1 MDPGQEGGGAGMNL
15 FELVLNWLTDPVNWS
30 KSFLGPGI
38 PTRILEHLQY
48 TGIAILVAAVIA
60 VPLGTYIGHTGHGS
74 FLVVGIA
81 NSFRALPE
89 LGLLILLVLVMGV
102 ALALEAV
109 TIALVLLAIPPLLA
123 GTYSGLRNVDPDVV
137 DAARG
142 MGMRERDIVL
152 KVELPIALPLI
163 LGGLR
168 AATLQ
173 VIATASIA
181 AFVSLGGLGRYVI
194 DGRAFGGAEGYT
206 EMAGGA
212 VLIAALAI
220 VVELVLAGVQRMV
233 VSPGLRTAKMRRR
246 AVRAQMRPKVE
257 AVGEIA

>member
-1 MDPGQEGGGAGMNL
+1 MDQGTSREVPRMNL
-15 FELVLNWLTDPVNWS
+15 LNGVFEWLTDPENWH
-30 KSFLGPGI
+30 KTFLGPGI
-38 PTRILEHLQY
+38 PQRIGEHLQY
-48 TGIAILVAAVIA
+48 TGLAILIAAVIA
-60 VPLGTYIGHTGHGS
+60 VPLGTYIGHTGRGG
-74 FLVVGIA
+74 FLVVGVA

-89 LGLLILLVLVMGV
+89 LGLLILLVLAMGV
-102 ALALEAV
+102 ALALQAV

-123 GTYSGLRNVDPDVV
+123 GTYAGVRNVDRDVV

-142 MGMRERDIVL
+142 MGMRERDVVL

-194 DGRAFGGAEGYT
+194 DGRAFGGADGYT

-212 VLIAALAI
+212 VLIAVLAI
-220 VVELVLAGVQRMV
+220 AVEVTLAGVQRLA
-233 VSPGLRTAKMRRR
+233 VSPGLRTAKISRRVTR
-246 AVRAQMRPKVE
+246 VRMRPVE
-257 AVGEIA
+257 EPEGAIA

>member
-1 MDPGQEGGGAGMNL
+1 MNL
-15 FELVLNWLTDPVNWS
+15 FEQVWNWLTDPVNWH
-30 KSFLGPGI
+30 KNFGDPGI

-48 TGIAILVAAVIA
+48 TGLAILIAALIA

-81 NSFRALPE
+81 NAFRALPE
-89 LGLLILLVLVMGV
+89 LGLVVLLVSIMGILLAVQ
-102 ALALEAV
+102 AV
-109 TIALVLLAIPPLLA
+109 TIALVALAIPPLLA
-123 GTYSGLRNVDPDVV
+123 GTYAGIRNVDRDVV

-142 MGMRERDIVL
+142 MGMRERDVVL
-152 KVELPIALPLI
+152 KVELPIALPLL

-173 VIATASIA
+173 VIATATIA
-181 AFVSLGGLGRYVI
+181 AFVSLDGLGRYVI
-194 DGRAFGGAEGYT
+194 DGQRFGGPEGYA

-220 VVELVLAGVQRMV
+220 TVELLLAGVQRLV
-233 VSPGLRTAKMRRR
+233 VSPGLQTPKVRRR
-246 AVRAQMRPKVE
+246 T
-257 AVGEIA
+257 

>member
-1 MDPGQEGGGAGMNL
+1 MTALWLRQQDQES
-15 FELVLNWLTDPVNWS
+15 LVLRVWHWLTDSNNWH
-30 KSFLGPGI
+30 KNFLDPGI
-38 PTRILEHLQY
+38 PTRLLEHLQY
-48 TGIAILVAAVIA
+48 TGLAILVAALLA

-89 LGLLILLVLVMGV
+89 LGLLILLVLAMGI
-102 ALALEAV
+102 ALAVEAS
-109 TIALVLLAIPPLLA
+109 TIALVALGIPPLLA
-123 GTYSGLRNVDPDVV
+123 GTYAGIRNVDREVV

-142 MGMRERDIVL
+142 MGMSGWQVIW

-173 VIATASIA
+173 VIATATIA
-181 AFVSLGGLGRYVI
+181 AYVSLGGLGRYVL
-194 DGRAFGGAEGYT
+194 DGQSFGAAEGYT
-206 EMAGGA
+206 MMAGGA

-220 VVELVLAGVQRMV
+220 SVELILAGVQRLA
-233 VSPGLRTAKMRRR
+233 VSPGLRTAKIRRR
-246 AVRAQMRPKVE
+246 VTRVRTRPVE
-257 AVGEIA
+257 EPEAATL

>member
-1 MDPGQEGGGAGMNL
+1 MNL
-15 FELVLNWLTDPVNWS
+15 FQLVWEWLSNGDNWTRNI
-30 KSFLGPGI
+30 FGPGI

-48 TGIAILVAAVIA
+48 TGLAILVAAVIA
-60 VPLGTYIGHTGHGS
+60 VPLGTYIGHTGRGS

-89 LGLLILLVLVMGV
+89 LGVLILLVLAMGV
-102 ALALEAV
+102 ALALEAT
-109 TIALVLLAIPPLLA
+109 TIALVALAIPPLLA
-123 GTYSGLRNVDPDVV
+123 GTYAGIRNVDRDVV

-142 MGMRERDIVL
+142 MGMREREIVW
-152 KVELPIALPLI
+152 KVELPIALPLM

-173 VIATASIA
+173 VIATATIA

-194 DGRAFGGAEGYT
+194 DGRAAGGPEGYA

-212 VLIAALAI
+212 VLVAALAI
-220 VVELVLAGVQRMV
+220 AVELILAGVQRLV
-233 VSPGLRTAKMRRR
+233 VSPGLNTSRVNRRVTR
-246 AVRAQMRPKVE
+246 VRLRPVTE
-257 AVGEIA
+257 PEGAMS

>member
-1 MDPGQEGGGAGMNL
+1 MNV
-15 FELVLNWLTDPVNWS
+15 FELVWNWLTNGDNWS

-48 TGIAILVAAVIA
+48 TGIAILIAALIA
-60 VPLGTYIGHTGHGS
+60 VPLGTYIGHTGRGS

-89 LGLLILLVLVMGV
+89 LGLLILLVLAMGV

-109 TIALVLLAIPPLLA
+109 TIALVALAIPPLLA
-123 GTYSGLRNVDPDVV
+123 GTYAGIRNVDRDVV

-142 MGMRERDIVL
+142 MGMRERDIVW
-152 KVELPIALPLI
+152 KVELPIALPLM

-173 VIATASIA
+173 VIATATIA

-194 DGRAFGGAEGYT
+194 DGQKFGGVEGYT

-220 VVELVLAGVQRMV
+220 SVELILAGVQRLV
-233 VSPGLRTAKMRRR
+233 VSPGLNTRRVRRR
-246 AVRAQMRPKVE
+246 VARVWAQPKLVTT
-257 AVGEIA
+257 GESP

>member
-1 MDPGQEGGGAGMNL
+1 MNL
-15 FELVLNWLTDPVNWS
+15 FEQVWNWLTDANNWTTYLS
-30 KSFLGPGI
+30 RPGI

-48 TGIAILVAAVIA
+48 SGLAVLAGAVIA
-60 VPLGTYIGHTGHGS
+60 VPLGIYIGHTGRGS

-89 LGLLILLVLVMGV
+89 IGLLYLLALSMGV
-102 ALALEAV
+102 ALAVEAV
-109 TIALVLLAIPPLLA
+109 TIALVALAIPPLLA
-123 GTYSGLRNVDPDVV
+123 GTYAGIRNVDRDVV

-142 MGMRERDIVL
+142 MGMREREIIW

-163 LGGLR
+163 FGGLR

-181 AFVSLGGLGRYVI
+181 AIVTLGGLGRYVI
-194 DGRAFGGAEGYT
+194 DGQSSGDYT

-212 VLIAALAI
+212 VLIAAVAI
-220 VVELVLAGVQRMV
+220 SVELILAGVQRLV
-233 VSPGLRTAKMRRR
+233 VSPGLRTNRIRRR
-246 AVRAQMRPKVE
+246 ATRVRMRPVAGNWPE
-257 AVGEIA
+257 AATL